1 MRLHRTR
8 RAEFA
13 PLIFFPLLNV
23 ALLLVPFIVLGSSFV
38 LHPGVS
44 LSLPQSSFL
53 LAPQTQS
60 VFVSI
65 AGGGVPRIYVDD
77 RLSSQKQLGSDL
89 DRFDPE
95 EVGLVI
101 RADRSVRFE
110 VVFAVADV
118 AMSKGFSVVLAAAQQ
133 GE

>member
-1 MRLHRTR
+1 M
-8 RAEFA
+8 
-13 PLIFFPLLNV
+13 
-23 ALLLVPFIVLGSSFV
+23 
-38 LHPGVS
+38 HPGVS
-44 LSLPQSSFL
+44 LTLPQSSFL

-77 RLSSQKQLGSDL
+77 RLSSQKQLATDL

-95 EVGLVI
+95 QVGVVI
-101 RADRSVRFE
+101 RADRNVRFD

-118 AMSKGFSVVLAAAQQ
+118 AMAKGFSVVIAAAQQ